1 MLRRPVSDNPTV
13 DDRSSL
19 GPKPD
24 GLIHDVRG
32 GQPTVGPHDPPPG
45 NALDASAQE
54 TSHRSRRT
62 GRTRLPRH
70 VAVGH
75 HLPRTECP
83 QDLGDTVLEG
93 HIDPLSTPENVP
105 VPIRTTAGQ
114 TSPAPVPTAPVTTFG
129 LSMSAVLRVH
139 HALRGAG
146 LDPLLAQISPQRIPN
161 AVNEVWS
168 FGDYIVRVNPDASSR
183 RLQDEAHLLLYLPA
197 GVRAPVPVAAGAASW
212 GEWVVTVRLPG
223 QELSRAWATMRKADR
238 RQAVTELGHCLRAL
252 HGALPPA
259 GFPFGDPERCPH
271 PLPAERLMG
280 LLAEAADLPV
290 PDRPTANGSAPDRPT
305 SDRKA
310 KDRATVHG
318 STLDRHGMDQHRM
331 DQHRME
337 RTVMDPG
344 VFHAAAERLAD
355 ARAYLDDEA
364 TTLVHGDLHLQN
376 VLSDG
381 GELTG
386 VLDFEWTR
394 PGPPD
399 LDLDVLLRSIADP
412 SVHLRGGTA
421 SPLHRSDFEGVVGW
435 LRAAYPDLFA
445 HPHLAQRLW
454 VYRLAYDVRNLLDR
468 PGGDLSSPH
477 HPYQRIVSSLRGHSE
492 AGWFLTA

>member
-1 MLRRPVSDNPTV
+1 MLRRPVPDNPTV
-13 DDRSSL
+13 DDLSPL
-19 GPKPD
+19 GPQPG
-24 GLIHDVRG
+24 GLISDV
-32 GQPTVGPHDPPPG
+32 TPG
-45 NALDASAQE
+45 IVRVPVDAAA
-54 TSHRSRRT
+54 
-62 GRTRLPRH
+62 GRTAHAPF
-70 VAVGH
+70 
-75 HLPRTECP
+75 RTA
-83 QDLGDTVLEG
+83 T
-93 HIDPLSTPENVP
+93 
-105 VPIRTTAGQ
+105 
-114 TSPAPVPTAPVTTFG
+114 VTTVG
-129 LSMSAVLRVH
+129 LSMTAVLRVH

-146 LDPLLAQISPQRIPN
+146 LDRLLARIPPQRIPN

-168 FGDYIVRVNPDASSR
+168 FGDYIVRVNPDAGSH

-197 GVRAPVPVAAGAASW
+197 GVRAPIPVAAGGASW

-223 QELSRAWATMRKADR
+223 QELSRAWATMSQADR
-238 RQAVTELGHCLRAL
+238 RRAVTELGHCLRAL
-252 HGALPPA
+252 HGAVPPA
-259 GFPFGDPERCPH
+259 GLRFGDPERCPH

-290 PDRPTANGSAPDRPT
+290 LDRPTANGPAADRPT
-305 SDRKA
+305 KDQRT
-310 KDRATVHG
+310 KDRATVRR
-318 STLDRHGMDQHRM
+318 STIDRHGMDVHGM
-331 DQHRME
+331 DRA
-337 RTVMDPG
+337 VMDPG

-355 ARAYLDDEA
+355 ARKYLDDEA

-412 SVHLRGGTA
+412 SIHLRGGTG
-421 SPLHRSDFEGVVGW
+421 SPLHRSDFEDVVGW

-445 HPHLAQRLW
+445 HPHLAERLW
-454 VYRLAYDVRNLLDR
+454 VYRLAYDVRDLLDR

-492 AGWFLTA
+492 AGWFLTG